1 MTRGSLPRYILA
13 RIGLIVPMML
23 VLLTMVFLLLRVAP
37 GDPVS
42 AAVGGKLDPAVIE
55 ARKDA
60 LGLNRPLI
68 VQYFEYL
75 WQVARLDFGQ
85 TISDNR
91 PILEIIRDNG
101 GATLTLTIG
110 AFLIALGI
118 GIPLGLAA
126 GRARDSIRDVVI
138 RVFGVVTYAAPIF
151 FVGLLMQMFI
161 ARPLGLPTSGIANP
175 RTQFTVATKPIT
187 HILLVDAALQGNM
200 AALGDILVHH
210 ILPCLTLGLLI
221 CGVFIRLVR
230 VNLLQTLQADYVEA
244 ARARG
249 IPERRV
255 VREHAFRNALVPV
268 VTVVGLQA
276 AMLLGG
282 AVLTENTFNWP
293 GLGTQLVHYI
303 EARDYIGVQ
312 GLVTFFAVVVVLIS
326 LAVDIINALIDPRVR
341 YS

>member
-1 MTRGSLPRYILA
+1 VSRGSLPRYIVQ
-13 RIGLIVPMML
+13 RILLIIPMML
-23 VLLTMVFLLLRVAP
+23 VLLTLVFLLLRVAP

-55 ARKDA
+55 ARKAA
-60 LGLNRPLI
+60 LGLDRPLI
-68 VQYFEYL
+68 VQYFDYL
-75 WQVARLDFGQ
+75 WQVATGNFGQ

-110 AFLIALGI
+110 AFLIALLI

-138 RVFGVVTYAAPIF
+138 RLFGVVTYAAPIF

-175 RTQFTVATKPIT
+175 RTQFTVAAKPIT
-187 HILLVDAALQGNM
+187 HILLVDALLQGNL
-200 AALGDILVHH
+200 AALGDILIHH
-210 ILPCLTLGLLI
+210 ILPCFTLGLLI

-230 VNLLQTLQADYVEA
+230 VNLLQTLQSDYVEA

-249 IPERRV
+249 IAERRV
-255 VREHAFRNALVPV
+255 VRKHAFRNALVPV

-293 GLGTQLVHYI
+293 GLGTELVHYI

-312 GLVTFFAVVVVLIS
+312 GLVTFFAVIVVVIS
-326 LAVDIINALIDPRVR
+326 LVVDIINALIDPRVR
-341 YS
+341 YA